1 MEVKGHSHLQNSNP
15 KTVMLTCFRAPQR
28 GRNERKAN
36 VVGRT
41 AALQI
46 TLITLSF
53 YLIVAVSHTASV
65 DDTEPELI
73 KSHKTMPPSDDVFI
87 LKQKIKTKYLK

>member
-1 MEVKGHSHLQNSNP
+1 MEVKGHSHLQNSSP
-15 KTVMLTCFRAPQR
+15 KTGMLTCFRAPQR
-28 GRNERKAN
+28 GRNERKAG
-36 VVGRT
+36 VVGQT

-46 TLITLSF
+46 TLICF

-65 DDTEPELI
+65 DVTEPELI
-73 KSHKTMPPSDDVFI
+73 KSHKTMPPSDDAFI